1 MSKTYKEYYKQSS
14 VNLKP
19 HRDINK
25 SEIPTKEE
33 IKKRY
38 MRIKKLEELG
48 IEVNVLDEKRDNK
61 VLEED
66 LDKLQASILIMQD
79 KEIPEELR
87 QKILDKNQKVSN
99 SRLIQTQ

>member
-1 MSKTYKEYYKQSS
+1 MSKTYKEYYKQS
-14 VNLKP
+14 
-19 HRDINK
+19 R
-25 SEIPTKEE
+25 
-33 IKKRY
+33 
-38 MRIKKLEELG
+38 
-48 IEVNVLDEKRDNK
+48 VNVLDEKRDNK

>member
-38 MRIKKLEELG
+38 MLKNLKKSLM
-48 IEVNVLDEKRDNK
+48 D
-61 VLEED
+61 
-66 LDKLQASILIMQD
+66 
-79 KEIPEELR
+79 
-87 QKILDKNQKVSN
+87 
-99 SRLIQTQ
+99 